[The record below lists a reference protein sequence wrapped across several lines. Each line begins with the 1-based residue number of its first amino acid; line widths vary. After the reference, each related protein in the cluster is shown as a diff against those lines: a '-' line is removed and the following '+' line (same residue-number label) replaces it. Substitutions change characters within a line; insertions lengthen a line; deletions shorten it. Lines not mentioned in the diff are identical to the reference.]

1 MSKSKSAIHDF
12 FRCYRPKNET
22 HELAIAQFCAQRRF
36 VVSIDATPDKRLPVT
51 YEEFRQW
58 FETDTPRRGDV
69 VNLVG
74 QGISGIVE
82 TVGVNQSVCLYVSIR
97 GNELNASSGCFDY
110 TSLEIAD
117 KETVLRLQRVL
128 YREGLVWNRW
138 RNRIRSREIPKENV
152 QYQISVLGR
161 KIGYGVFREIDAE
174 GRIVMYCMKPEDGPV
189 RYSLREVVGPAEDY
203 QLEPINVGQR
213 EELAKELG
221 KAGVLWNGFYK
232 RIEPVNYLAPA
243 GKGYYYLNEF
253 WEVCKTIEQGK
264 AKGVKYFNNG
274 NYSRYREPMEEL
286 RRYLFSE
293 LGVGAISRSEETVY
307 YYLKEFWKVCKT
319 TDKGRRRDI
328 KRAKAGNYSTDEE
341 SIKKLAL
348 RLQEK
353 RKEQLSRYPLK
364 G

>member
-74 QGISGIVE
+74 QGIVE

-97 GNELNASSGCFDY
+97 GDELDVASGCFDY

-117 KETVLRLQRVL
+117 KETVLRLQRAL

-138 RNRIRSREIPKENV
+138 RNRLRPRETPKENV
-152 QYQISVLGR
+152 QYQISVLGQ
-161 KIGYGVFREIDAE
+161 KIGYGVFREIDAK
-174 GRIVMYCMKPEDGPV
+174 GRIVMYCMKLEDGPV

-213 EELAKELG
+213 EELAKELE

-232 RIEPVNYLAPA
+232 RIEP
-243 GKGYYYLNEF
+243 GK
-253 WEVCKTIEQGK
+253 T
-264 AKGVKYFNNG
+264 KGAKYFNNG

-286 RRYLFSE
+286 RRYLLNE
-293 LGVGAISRSEETVY
+293 LGVGPVSRSEESVY
-307 YYLKEFWKVCKT
+307 YYLKEFWKVCRT

-328 KRAKAGNYSTDEE
+328 KRARSGNYSTDEA
-341 SIKKLAL
+341 SIRELAL
-348 RLQEK
+348 QLQEK

>member
-97 GNELNASSGCFDY
+97 GDELDVASGCFDY

-117 KETVLRLQRVL
+117 KETVLRLQRAL

-138 RNRIRSREIPKENV
+138 RNRLRPRETPKENV
-152 QYQISVLGR
+152 QYQISVLGQ
-161 KIGYGVFREIDAE
+161 KIGYGVFREIDAK
-174 GRIVMYCMKPEDGPV
+174 GRIVMYCMKLEDGPV

-213 EELAKELG
+213 EELAKELE

-232 RIEPVNYLAPA
+232 RIEPVNYLTPA
-243 GKGYYYLNEF
+243 
-253 WEVCKTIEQGK
+253 
-264 AKGVKYFNNG
+264 
-274 NYSRYREPMEEL
+274 
-286 RRYLFSE
+286 
-293 LGVGAISRSEETVY
+293 
-307 YYLKEFWKVCKT
+307 
-319 TDKGRRRDI
+319 
-328 KRAKAGNYSTDEE
+328 
-341 SIKKLAL
+341 
-348 RLQEK
+348 
-353 RKEQLSRYPLK
+353 
-364 G
+364 

>member
-58 FETDTPRRGDV
+58 FETDTPQRGDV

-97 GNELNASSGCFDY
+97 GDELNAASGCFDY

-117 KETVLRLQRVL
+117 KETVLRLQRAL

-138 RNRIRSREIPKENV
+138 RNRLRPREIPKENV

-213 EELAKELG
+213 EELAKELE

-243 GKGYYYLNEF
+243 RKGYYYLDEF
-253 WEVCKTIEQGK
+253 WEVCRTIEQGK
-264 AKGVKYFNNG
+264 TKGAKYFNNG

-286 RRYLFSE
+286 RRYLLNE
-293 LGVGAISRSEETVY
+293 LGVGAVSRSEETVY

-341 SIKKLAL
+341 SIKELAL

>member
-1 MSKSKSAIHDF
+1 MSKSKPAIHDF

-97 GNELNASSGCFDY
+97 GDELDVASGCFDY

-117 KETVLRLQRVL
+117 KETVLRLQRAL

-138 RNRIRSREIPKENV
+138 RNRLRPRETPKENV
-152 QYQISVLGR
+152 QYQISVLGQ
-161 KIGYGVFREIDAE
+161 KIGYGVFREIDAK
-174 GRIVMYCMKPEDGPV
+174 GRIVMYCMKLEDGPV
-189 RYSLREVVGPAEDY
+189 RYSLREVVGPA
-203 QLEPINVGQR
+203 
-213 EELAKELG
+213 ELAKELG

-243 GKGYYYLNEF
+243 GKGYYYLDEF
-253 WEVCKTIEQGK
+253 WEVCRTIEQGK
-264 AKGVKYFNNG
+264 TKGAKYFNNG

-286 RRYLFSE
+286 RRYLLNE
-293 LGVGAISRSEETVY
+293 LGVGPVSRSEESVY
-307 YYLKEFWKVCKT
+307 YYLKEVWKVCRT

-328 KRAKAGNYSTDEE
+328 KRARSGNYSTDEA
-341 SIKKLAL
+341 SIRELAL
-348 RLQEK
+348 QLQEK